1 MPAAHAAPQTLLI
14 FGDSLST
21 GYGLTRGTGWVDLL
35 AQRVERNNYP
45 WRVVNASISGETT
58 AGGATRL
65 PTVLRQHR
73 PAIVIIELGGND
85 GLRGLPID
93 AMRSNLDRM
102 IKTATRAGARP
113 ILVGMRLPPNY
124 GIQYT
129 TKFHDT
135 FRTLA
140 QRYGIVLVPFLLER
154 VAARADLFQLDMIHP
169 TAPAQPLVLEEVWAY
184 LEPLLRAQKRAAT
197 PKTDRVGPGKR
208 AAPRSPARSE
218 VLTESRYRDA

>member
-35 AQRVERNNYP
+35 AQRIERNNYP

-169 TAPAQPLVLEEVWAY
+169 TARAQPLVLEEVWAY